1 MRNNKIDSTLSLLK
15 TIKPIDYSYSK
26 QGKDFEKFFSSS
38 SLKHLLKNAN
48 KKVKVSQKY
57 ELPILQEQKKVSSDF
72 INININSSFNYVTE
86 LSSLKNFQVSSMKK
100 RKITQEDIDR
110 MKMFKELFYITKEKI
125 VDLDF
130 RKKRYQ
136 RIKDKYI
143 ELKSYGVKEVTL
155 DPGKY
160 YPKYDI
166 LYKRNPVVFFGTKGL
181 EKKDDKLKIK
191 MDDNNKNNFKRLNK
205 NNSADNLSIK
215 RYQNKLENAKKR
227 KDKNKNDNIIKK
239 FDNNINNMNII
250 PLSQTV
256 YNPHK
261 YTTLNG
267 FLQIEKINSF
277 KISKKLTTSSN
288 FNKTTTKRRL
298 LKQSASVSDINKI
311 KCPIVFNRMPGRD
324 RKVVITSKLN
334 EVNYTPKYDITRP
347 HVPAT
352 IFKHSFDYSKFKKYI
367 TGKIIRSY
375 CFTPDK
381 YFVLEINKNM
391 ENNNIP
397 KVINKKN
404 KDYNILNYN

>member
-1 MRNNKIDSTLSLLK
+1 MDSTLSLLK

-215 RYQNKLENAKKR
+215 RYQNKLDNAKKR
-227 KDKNKNDNIIKK
+227 KEKNKNDNIIKK

-277 KISKKLTTSSN
+277 KISKKLMTSSN

-298 LKQSASVSDINKI
+298 LKQSSSVSDINKI

>member
-1 MRNNKIDSTLSLLK
+1 MDSTLSLLK

-110 MKMFKELFYITKEKI
+110 MKMFKELFYIRKEKI

-215 RYQNKLENAKKR
+215 RYQNKLDNAKKR
-227 KDKNKNDNIIKK
+227 KEKNKNDNIIKK

-298 LKQSASVSDINKI
+298 LKQSSSVSDINKI

>member
-160 YPKYDI
+160 YPKYYF

-215 RYQNKLENAKKR
+215 RYQNKLDNAKKK